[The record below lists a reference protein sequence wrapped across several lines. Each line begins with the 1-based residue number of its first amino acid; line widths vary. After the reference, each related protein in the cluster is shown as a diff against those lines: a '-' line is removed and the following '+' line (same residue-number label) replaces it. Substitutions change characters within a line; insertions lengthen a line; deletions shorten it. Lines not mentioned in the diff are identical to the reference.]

1 MARIARK
8 QQRIAIIYKD
18 TKNNSDLQILV
29 LLYSFSSYYY
39 TISMSDLSEISISFL
54 TSRTMLMIGNGIIRY
69 DDFPRHPRGL
79 ISIFSDMYLHTQ
91 FLHTCFKIS
100 KSRYNDFIHKTVNI
114 LFVWER
120 NNLVETF
127 PPHTP
132 VPSLTSVRELVIVE
146 HHVHL
151 DSAPQAIAQQ

>member
-8 QQRIAIIYKD
+8 QQRIAIVYKD

-120 NNLVETF
+120 NKSGRDVPATYSRSIADFRKGTCNCGTSR
-127 PPHTP
+127 PPW
-132 VPSLTSVRELVIVE
+132 
-146 HHVHL
+146 
-151 DSAPQAIAQQ
+151 